1 MRRVLL
7 AALCV
12 TAAGAK
18 AESEASSCGFAT
30 ARQWLHHCAIAE
42 DCTTEPQFCTCCEVH
57 RKKTAYEE
65 ACVAI
70 CSSHWEK
77 WEEEREEYAGE
88 VRDEGFSMVEFG
100 VAATAQNPLDPGPH
114 FDQPALSLVGDVR
127 FAGFEPH
134 LTPLNHTRI
143 TWH

>member
-12 TAAGAK
+12 TAAGSK
-18 AESEASSCGFAT
+18 ADSSASCGFAT
-30 ARQWLHHCAIAE
+30 AREWLHHCAFAD
-42 DCTTEPQFCTCCEVH
+42 DCTTEQHFCTCCEAYH
-57 RKKTAYEE
+57 KRTAYEE

-70 CSSHWEK
+70 CSSKWEK
-77 WEEEREEYAGE
+77 WKKERDELAAE

-100 VAATAQNPLDPGPH
+100 VAALAQNPLDPGPH

-127 FAGFEPH
+127 VDLLPNPPRAYQ
-134 LTPLNHTRI
+134 NHTLI
-143 TWH
+143 TRH